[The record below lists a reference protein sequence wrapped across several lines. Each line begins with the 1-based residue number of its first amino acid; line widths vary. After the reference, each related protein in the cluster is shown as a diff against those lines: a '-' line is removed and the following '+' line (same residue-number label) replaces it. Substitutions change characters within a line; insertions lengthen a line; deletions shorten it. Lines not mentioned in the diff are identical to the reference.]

1 MYILSFSSYYS
12 VMIIPEH
19 IRGVIDGMDLHV
31 LATASREGVP
41 NVVYVRFL
49 RVYDDERI
57 LIADNKFFKTAS
69 NLGENPRASFVV
81 LDKKK
86 GVSYQVKGTVEFHRS
101 AGVFEETVEWVESL
115 VDDPSITPKAAV
127 LFGVEEIYCGADKI
141 PEE

>member
-1 MYILSFSSYYS
+1 MR
-12 VMIIPEH
+12 IPGYV
-19 IRGVIDGMDLHV
+19 RDVIGGQDLHI
-31 LATASREGVP
+31 LATAIREGVP

-49 RVYDDERI
+49 RVYDDERV

-81 LDKKK
+81 LDKVK
-86 GVSYQVKGTVEFHRS
+86 GVSYQLKGSVVFHRDG
-101 AGVFEETVEWVESL
+101 GVFEEAVEWVESL

-127 LFGVEEIYCGADKI
+127 LFDVEEIYCGEEKL